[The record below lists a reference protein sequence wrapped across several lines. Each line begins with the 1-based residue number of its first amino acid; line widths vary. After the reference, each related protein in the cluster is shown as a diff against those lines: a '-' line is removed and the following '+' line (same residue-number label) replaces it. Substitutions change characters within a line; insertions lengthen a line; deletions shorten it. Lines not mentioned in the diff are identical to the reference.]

1 MRALQLKMSQMVEK
15 ISCCLHLS
23 GRSTYP
29 GVSFPAFPARLPG
42 LICAAMLL
50 LGASGGMS
58 AAQPPL
64 FRHVDAA
71 LAGMTLKPVKTVRF
85 LVSDDFPPFTYRNAA
100 GALTGYSI
108 AVAQAICAEARIRC
122 TFVIRPWERL
132 RSALLAGQGDVIAGG
147 VRMDSAAFAKM
158 DFTRPYLKAMGRFAV
173 RKPSPLTAADAGALA
188 GRRIGVIKGS
198 IHARWIRAHYARSR
212 IQPYDTLEK
221 AREALR
227 TARIDTLFD
236 DWLRMAYWVSGRAS
250 RDCCQLL
257 PGWFVERDFAWNDL
271 AMAVRRG
278 DGDLRRLLDQKMDA
292 LQADGRLAALAAR
305 FLPFGAAEAGK

>member
-1 MRALQLKMSQMVEK
+1 MRALQSWMSRAVEK
-15 ISCCLHLS
+15 ISQRLILS
-23 GRSTYP
+23 CRSIHACK
-29 GVSFPAFPARLPG
+29 SFPVR
-42 LICAAMLL
+42 L
-50 LGASGGMS
+50 LGLVCVAGLFSGALSGMS

-71 LAGMTLKPVKTVRF
+71 LAGVTIKPVKTLRF
-85 LVSDDFPPFTYRNAA
+85 LVSDDFPPFAYRNAA
-100 GALTGYSI
+100 GALSGYSI

-122 TFVIRPWERL
+122 TFVIRPWEQL
-132 RSALLAGQGDVIAGG
+132 RSALLAGRGDVIAGG
-147 VRMDSAAFAKM
+147 MRMDSAAFAKM
-158 DFTRPYLKAMGRFAV
+158 DFTRPYLKAMGRFAA
-173 RKPSPLTAADAGALA
+173 RKPSPLSATDAGALA

-198 IHARWIRAHYARSR
+198 IHARWIRAHYTRSR

-227 TARIDTLFD
+227 TARIDAFFD

-278 DGDLRRLLDQKMDA
+278 NDNLRQLLDQKMDA

-305 FLPFGAAEAGK
+305 FLPFGAAEAKR